1 MNKGQTNLQDI
12 FLNQVRKENVPV
24 TVYLV
29 TGAQLKGSI
38 RGFDAFTVILES
50 PGKPN
55 QLVYK
60 HALASV
66 VPQRMFSLRLGDG
79 AGTQGTGEQQELHLG
94 SPESDIVEVNDE
106 E

>member
-50 PGKPN
+50 PGKPS

-66 VPQRMFSLRLGDG
+66 VPQRMFNLRLAEGG
-79 AGTQGTGEQQELHLG
+79 VAGSHQENSH
-94 SPESDIVEVNDE
+94 SAPEADVAEVDDE

>member
-12 FLNQVRKENVPV
+12 FLNQVRKENIPV

-29 TGAQLKGSI
+29 TGAQLKGHI
-38 RGFDAFTVILES
+38 RGFDSFTVVLDS
-50 PGKPN
+50 PGKPA

-66 VPQRMFSLRLGDG
+66 VPLRPFNFRTDS
-79 AGTQGTGEQQELHLG
+79 APAAADREAA
-94 SPESDIVEVNDE
+94 PAE
-106 E
+106 EETASEEAVA

>member
-50 PGKPN
+50 PGKPS

-79 AGTQGTGEQQELHLG
+79 GGSGSHQENSHG
-94 SPESDIVEVNDE
+94 APEANVVEVDDE